1 MDATLSDEQHML
13 AEMAASIA
21 GELAATSST
30 EIGAVDLEAG
40 RRLLADVG
48 LLSLRLPVDVGGG
61 AASAVEVAIVAEE
74 FGRRL
79 CPLPF
84 AGPIIASE
92 LLSLAQ
98 VDSDVLA
105 SVGAGRRPLTVA
117 VDRGL
122 GDLARWPATGAII
135 AWDSAGAEQAT
146 GLMAPSSGDRCGRW
160 EPAVVGATG
169 PVVPSV
175 DLTRRLVALEPSET
189 PQALGGGLD
198 GAALQRWLAFALSV
212 LCADMVGVMAGGLA
226 MAVAYASERVQFGRR
241 IGTFQS
247 IQHLCAEQ
255 LVSVEAARS
264 ATYHAA
270 WAVDGLPAAEAL
282 LAARIAK
289 AYVSREA
296 PLVAE
301 AVIQVHGGIGHTWE
315 SLAHVFLRR
324 ALLDRALL
332 GDQSVH
338 LSAIAAHLEG
348 G

>member
-1 MDATLSDEQHML
+1 MDATLSDEQQML
-13 AEMAASIA
+13 AGMAASIA
-21 GELAATSST
+21 GELAATSSA
-30 EIGAVDLEAG
+30 EIGAVDMAAG

-48 LLSLRLPVDVGGG
+48 LLSLRLPADSGGG
-61 AASAVEVAIVAEE
+61 AASAVDVAIVAEE

-84 AGPIIASE
+84 AGPMIASE
-92 LLSLAQ
+92 LLARAG
-98 VDSDVLA
+98 VDGETLA
-105 SVGAGRRPLTVA
+105 SVGAGHRPLTVA

-122 GDLARWPATGAII
+122 GALARWPESPAMIG
-135 AWDSAGAEQAT
+135 WDAAGADEAT
-146 GLMAPSSGDRCGRW
+146 VLMDSDQTEGQPG
-160 EPAVVGATG
+160 VVAIAGT
-169 PVVPSV
+169 VVPSM
-175 DLTRRLVALEPSET
+175 DLTRRLVALEPSGT
-189 PQALGGGLD
+189 PKALGGRLD
-198 GAALQRWLAFALSV
+198 GYARQRWQAFALSV
-212 LCADMVGVMAGGLA
+212 LCADMVGVMAGGLE
-226 MAVAYASERVQFGRR
+226 MAVAYASERVQFGRP

-270 WAVDGLPAAEAL
+270 WAVDGLPAEEAL

-324 ALLDRALL
+324 ALLDRAML

-338 LSAIAAHLEG
+338 LSAIAAHLEAG
-348 G
+348 

>member
-1 MDATLSDEQHML
+1 MDATLSDEQQML
-13 AEMAASIA
+13 AEMAGSIA
-21 GELAATSST
+21 GELAATSSA
-30 EIGAVDLEAG
+30 EIGAVDLAAG
-40 RRLLADVG
+40 RQLLADVG
-48 LLSLRLPVDVGGG
+48 LLSLRLPVAAGGGG
-61 AASAVEVAIVAEE
+61 ASAVDVAIVAEE

-92 LLSLAQ
+92 LLARAHVDREILA
-98 VDSDVLA
+98 A
-105 SVGAGRRPLTVA
+105 VGTGARPLTVA

-122 GDLARWPATGAII
+122 GALARWPDSQATIGWDASGAETATVLMDGGPGEWQPGVVPTGA
-135 AWDSAGAEQAT
+135 A
-146 GLMAPSSGDRCGRW
+146 
-160 EPAVVGATG
+160 
-169 PVVPSV
+169 VPSV
-175 DLTRRLVALEPSET
+175 DLTRLLVALEPSGE
-189 PQALGGGLD
+189 PQPLGGRLD
-198 GAALQRWLAFALSV
+198 GDALRRWHAFALSV
-212 LCADMVGVMAGGLA
+212 LCADMLGVMTGGLE
-226 MAVAYASERVQFGRR
+226 MAVAYASQRVQFGRR

-270 WAVDGLPAAEAL
+270 WAVDGLPADEAL

-324 ALLDRALL
+324 ALLDRAML